1 MGASDDEIRKFLASG
16 ANSPE
21 EINAS
26 FASLNSPATPSTAAS
41 TLIPAPTIVSRI
53 PEQRLPAQATTENR
67 TWTKRIPKSNQVTM
81 VVSLAL
87 VFGLDLFILITNPGL
102 FAFWAIMLAVLGV
115 FAVFYYLE
123 NYVYAK
129 KFANSNSKIDYWILS
144 LVGLR
149 NLVVVLNFIPL
160 IQILGMAAG
169 AFAAVPYL
177 IIYATLMYYRSN
189 KA

>member
-1 MGASDDEIRKFLASG
+1 MGASDDEIRKFFASG

-21 EINAS
+21 EINAA
-26 FASLNSPATPSTAAS
+26 FTSLNNPTVSSATAS
-41 TLIPAPTIVSRI
+41 TTVPAPAVVATV
-53 PEQRLPAQATTENR
+53 PEQKPTAQTITENK
-67 TWTKRIPKSNQVTM
+67 TWAKRIPRSNQVTM

-102 FAFWAIMLAVLGV
+102 FAFWVIMLAIFGV
-115 FAVFYYLE
+115 FAIFYYLE

-129 KFANSNSKIDYWILS
+129 KFANSSSKIDYWILS

-149 NLVVVLNFIPL
+149 NFIVVLNFIPL
-160 IQILGMAAG
+160 IQLLGMALG

-177 IIYATLMYYRSN
+177 IVYATLMYYRSN
-189 KA
+189 QT